1 MLICTSR
8 VVANG
13 TEAAIAEITKGVGM
27 LKVGAQ
33 EDNFG
38 HPATFLFRPCNSLR
52 HPSLST
58 LPDRAA
64 LQQDLPSQHAAWWQA
79 FWPANFL
86 TLNAQPRLE
95 QFYWIQVYK
104 FASATRQ
111 GNALFDLEVSGIKW
125 IACTTTNFSPEV
137 MLK

>member
-1 MLICTSR
+1 
-8 VVANG
+8 VANG
-13 TEAAIAEITKGVGM
+13 TEAAIAEITKGLGM

-33 EDNFG
+33 DG
-38 HPATFLFRPCNSLR
+38 YPRSHSRTPRHLTFSALQLF
-52 HPSLST
+52 PSPNLST

-64 LQQDLPSQHAAWWQA
+64 LQQDLPTLHAAWWQA

-111 GNALFDLEVSGIKW
+111 GNALFDLEVSGVEG
-125 IACTTTNFSPEV
+125 IA
-137 MLK
+137 